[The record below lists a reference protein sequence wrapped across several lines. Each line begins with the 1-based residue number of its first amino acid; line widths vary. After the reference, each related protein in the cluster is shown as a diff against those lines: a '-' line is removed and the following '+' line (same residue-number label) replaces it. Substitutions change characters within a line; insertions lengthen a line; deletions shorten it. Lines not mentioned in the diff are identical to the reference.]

1 MNTIVISTLI
11 LPGVVALLLF
21 LVFTYL
27 HEQSRQPYFRAWHL
41 GWAAYTL
48 HFLLDA
54 LSSMGAHHAAL
65 SFAASL
71 LLVAMAVCI
80 LISTR
85 LTRRITSAERRE
97 AFRPRWYELL
107 VAVGCIGLAC
117 SNLQPPLT
125 HAPLWL
131 GITADS
137 WEMGLADGRRTGP

>member
-27 HEQSRQPYFRAWHL
+27 HEQSRQPYFRAWQL

-85 LTRRITSAERRE
+85 DRKSTRLNSSHQIIS
-97 AFRPRWYELL
+97 Y
-107 VAVGCIGLAC
+107 AVFC
-117 SNLQPPLT
+117 
-125 HAPLWL
+125 
-131 GITADS
+131 
-137 WEMGLADGRRTGP
+137 

>member
-1 MNTIVISTLI
+1 MNSVSISMIIV
-11 LPGVVALLLF
+11 PGFVALLLF

-27 HEQSRQPYFRAWHL
+27 HEQSRQPYFRAWQL

-54 LSSMGAHHAAL
+54 LSTVSPYHAAT

-107 VAVGCIGLAC
+107 AAVGCTGLAC